1 MTGKITKQ
9 NKTKRKWVTM
19 TTFYLYCIER
29 GGGGGEAMG
38 GETKKI
44 FLFLE

>member
-19 TTFYLYCIER
+19 TTFYLYCIE
-29 GGGGGEAMG
+29 GGGEEMG